1 MLQVVTEPIAV
12 TMENVWPSMVAK
24 TVFVVRHL
32 YFPLVTYKGCTKLG

>member
-12 TMENVWPSMVAK
+12 TVENVWLSMAAK

-32 YFPLVTYKGCTKLG
+32 YFPLVTYKCCS